1 MIYLLSLF
9 VYLFIYFSSFFFS
22 SFSLSLFF
30 LVIVIITTDISGH
43 RLQIVG
49 HRASSFPDDH
59 DADRAD
65 STGRVHRLPQKVK
78 CKCFLSFSFSFFSC
92 FHYQG
97 WRATGF
103 GFEHAAQARISFLFF
118 YVCRSL
124 FFFSYVSFR
133 VKKKNNYKMERIFS
147 FLKIWLSFFF
157 LLFGV
162 ECVALDCGFL
172 YIYFIFFFFFFSS
185 SGFPIAS
192 IHNISHASHD
202 FYTSHVAILLLVH
215 DHLRCPTQSWR
226 QREREQLATYYRLLS
241 RILSSSRPKKG
252 RKKKICL
259 FMREWKRKKK
269 KNLTLNWDL

>member
-124 FFFSYVSFR
+124 FFFFSYVSFR
-133 VKKKNNYKMERIFS
+133 VKKKKKYKMERIF
-147 FLKIWLSFFF
+147 
-157 LLFGV
+157 
-162 ECVALDCGFL
+162 
-172 YIYFIFFFFFFSS
+172 
-185 SGFPIAS
+185 
-192 IHNISHASHD
+192 
-202 FYTSHVAILLLVH
+202 
-215 DHLRCPTQSWR
+215 
-226 QREREQLATYYRLLS
+226 
-241 RILSSSRPKKG
+241 
-252 RKKKICL
+252 
-259 FMREWKRKKK
+259 
-269 KNLTLNWDL
+269 

>member
-103 GFEHAAQARISFLFF
+103 GFEHAASSYLFSLLLRLSFPF
-118 YVCRSL
+118 
-124 FFFSYVSFR
+124 
-133 VKKKNNYKMERIFS
+133 FS
-147 FLKIWLSFFF
+147 FLCFF
-157 LLFGV
+157 
-162 ECVALDCGFL
+162 
-172 YIYFIFFFFFFSS
+172 
-185 SGFPIAS
+185 
-192 IHNISHASHD
+192 
-202 FYTSHVAILLLVH
+202 
-215 DHLRCPTQSWR
+215 
-226 QREREQLATYYRLLS
+226 
-241 RILSSSRPKKG
+241 
-252 RKKKICL
+252 
-259 FMREWKRKKK
+259 
-269 KNLTLNWDL
+269 